1 VLLSFFYPLLLRI
14 NLFFILKKPIFVFK
28 AKILKVELFLT
39 TQLEEDFSFK
49 QRKNTRTMLI
59 KGIEEAL
66 NNQIL
71 LESESSQTY
80 LAMAC
85 WAETNG
91 FDGTSGF
98 MYAHSDEERGH
109 MLKIV
114 KYINER
120 GSRAIIPE
128 LPQPKD
134 DYKTLLEVFENLLEH
149 EVAVTNSI
157 NELVFKTLE
166 AKDYTTHNFLQW
178 YVSEQTEEEAL
189 ARSILDKLKMI
200 GNDKGGMYLFDR
212 DVESIQVTSAASLQA
227 K

>member
-1 VLLSFFYPLLLRI
+1 MLS
-14 NLFFILKKPIFVFK
+14 K
-28 AKILKVELFLT
+28 E
-39 TQLEEDFSFK
+39 
-49 QRKNTRTMLI
+49 
-59 KGIEEAL
+59 IEQAL

-71 LESESSQTY
+71 LESESSQIY

-98 MYAHSDEERGH
+98 MYVHSDEERGH

-120 GSRAIIPE
+120 GSHAIIPE
-128 LPQPKD
+128 LPQPKH
-134 DYKTLLEVFENLLEH
+134 DYESLLEVFENLLEH

-157 NELVFKTLE
+157 NELVYKTLE
-166 AKDYTTHNFLQW
+166 ARDYTTHNFLQW

-189 ARSILDKLKMI
+189 ARTILDKLKMI
-200 GNDKGGMYLFDR
+200 GSDKGGLYLFDR
-212 DVESIQVTSAASLQA
+212 DVESIQVTTAASLTAQ
-227 K
+227 